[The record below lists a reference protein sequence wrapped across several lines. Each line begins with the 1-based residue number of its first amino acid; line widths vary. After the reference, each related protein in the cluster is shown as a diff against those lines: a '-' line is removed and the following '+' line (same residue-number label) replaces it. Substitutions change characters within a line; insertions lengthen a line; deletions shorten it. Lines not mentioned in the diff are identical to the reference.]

1 MSAFR
6 KFGVSM
12 ITGALLLVARPLA
25 SASYAIGLGQIDQ
38 PVRSA
43 EAMSPNIFHHWPSM
57 ALVAIDPKIFHHW
70 PDETTA
76 ITNLD
81 PSIFHHWPTVAVAAV
96 DSKIFHHW
104 PDGTATVA
112 NLDRSIFHHW
122 A

>member
-12 ITGALLLVARPLA
+12 ITGTLLLAARPLA
-25 SASYAIGLGQIDQ
+25 SASYAIGLGQID
-38 PVRSA
+38 
-43 EAMSPNIFHHWPSM
+43 
-57 ALVAIDPKIFHHW
+57 PKIFHHW
-70 PDETTA
+70 PDETTT

-96 DSKIFHHW
+96 DPKIFHHW
-104 PDGTATVA
+104 PDGIATVA